1 MRETFYPGVVSLAL
15 LSDLH
20 ARPYENVIRS
30 LQRHKP
36 ELIAIT
42 GDIVYGSFPVDDKS
56 PLVTQTNVLPF
67 LAACTSIAPT
77 YLSLGNHEQM
87 LDEEDIATIQQTGV
101 TVLDNEWKELILEGR
116 KIVIGGLSSEYVTE
130 YQEYRKGQHGARY
143 PRKENISSEERK
155 PRTDWLAEYA
165 AQPGYHILL
174 SHHPEYYDQI
184 PQSVDLVLS
193 GHAHDGQWNY
203 YSFRKR
209 RACGIF
215 APGQGFFPKYTS
227 GFYDRMIVSRG
238 LSNTARIPR
247 IFNPTEIVYIGTEK
261 KTK

>member
-1 MRETFYPGVVSLAL
+1 MRETFYPGKVSLAL

-30 LQRHKP
+30 LQHHKP

-56 PLVTQTNVLPF
+56 PLITQPNVLPF

-87 LDEEDIATIQQTGV
+87 LDEEDITDIRQTGV
-101 TVLDNEWKELILEGR
+101 VVLDNEWKELILEGR

-143 PRKENISSEERK
+143 PRKEISQSERK
-155 PRTDWLAEYA
+155 PRTDWLSEYA

-174 SHHPEYYDQI
+174 SHHPEYPD
-184 PQSVDLVLS
+184 
-193 GHAHDGQWNY
+193 
-203 YSFRKR
+203 
-209 RACGIF
+209 
-215 APGQGFFPKYTS
+215 
-227 GFYDRMIVSRG
+227 
-238 LSNTARIPR
+238 
-247 IFNPTEIVYIGTEK
+247 
-261 KTK
+261 